1 MARKNVAD
9 GTIPAFEVILW
20 SIVVVGGLGLR
31 AFASPLRSSSL
42 VARQMVTG
50 PLQIL
55 LEIRCPVLAAE
66 AGCFLALAGCLLAAA
81 GFLPAVA
88 CLLVR
93 ANGRKIVSAPGTA
106 AV

>member
-1 MARKNVAD
+1 MARQNVAD

-42 VARQMVTG
+42 VVTG

-55 LEIRCPVLAAE
+55 LGIRCPVLAAE
-66 AGCFLALAGCLLAAA
+66 AGCFLAAAGCLLAVT